1 MLVGEIF
8 VLSTRYRELHSLPVF
23 IHMFH
28 LEFISE
34 ANFQSTVPT
43 LFLVMYGSK
52 IIIVL
57 LLDSAV
63 LSLGAIS

>member
-8 VLSTRYRELHSLPVF
+8 VLSTRYRELYGLPVF
-23 IHMFH
+23 IPMFH
-28 LEFISE
+28 LDFLSE
-34 ANFQSTVPT
+34 ANVQSKVPI